1 MFTNLYIGLLT
12 LLYFKISLE
21 TINARRSNKI
31 SVGAGDNN
39 EIAGIVSAHSNFNS
53 YVPIFIVLLYLYETS
68 DIAASVI
75 IHALGLSVL
84 AGRYLHYIGIKD
96 QKAQN
101 FKFRVAGMRMTLIP
115 MLILA
120 ILNIAAFVYTTRIK
134 G

>member
-1 MFTNLYIGLLT
+1 MTHADHMDNMM
-12 LLYFKISLE
+12 KN
-21 TINARRSNKI
+21 NAYK
-31 SVGAGDNN
+31 VKYVMVM
-39 EIAGIVSAHSNFNS
+39 IVDGFM
-53 YVPIFIVLLYLYETS
+53 LLYLYETS